1 MTGSISLA
9 LILACA
15 PPEVAPQTIQAI
27 IQVESR
33 GDPWAIGIN
42 VPDQDSRSAHPTS
55 VAAAMRVVKAV
66 LAQGGSVDLGLMQV
80 NNRNLKALGYGIEEM
95 FDPCT
100 NIRAGTLILQE
111 AYGRAVQ
118 VLPPGQL
125 ALRAAL
131 SAYNTGDFGRGFEN
145 GYVERY
151 EQLAAKRNFNQPAM
165 PGVKDTLR

>member
-1 MTGSISLA
+1 MTGAISLA

-33 GDPWAIGIN
+33 GDPLAIGIN
-42 VPDQDSRSAHPTS
+42 LPEQDSRSAHPTS
-55 VAAAMRVVKAV
+55 VATAMRVVKAV

-80 NNRNLKALGYGIEEM
+80 NNRNLRPLGYGIEQM

-100 NIRAGTLILQE
+100 NIRAGALILQE

-131 SAYNTGDFGRGFEN
+131 SAYNTGNFDHGFIN
-145 GYVERY
+145 GYVDRY
-151 EQLAAKRNFNQPAM
+151 ERLATSQFLSEFK
-165 PGVKDTLR
+165 GGE